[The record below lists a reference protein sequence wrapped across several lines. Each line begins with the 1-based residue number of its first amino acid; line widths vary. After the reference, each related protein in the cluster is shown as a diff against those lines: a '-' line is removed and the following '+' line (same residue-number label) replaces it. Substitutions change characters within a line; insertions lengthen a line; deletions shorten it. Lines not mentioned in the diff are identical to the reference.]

1 MNWIG
6 FWAGS
11 SCHSARIEVHTASVC
26 AILQHHQSSFIYWTS
41 GLERF
46 MCTQFN
52 KLQKTF
58 LLFVVYR
65 GIKIISELNGTSS
78 FNRKPNILKWQR
90 EQKALPLTWAG
101 CGLKKLFHYMVY
113 CTYSQLWQRSRW
125 VWDFMV
131 APCCIVVSLVV
142 ANRRRMGVNTRRLR
156 QPSRRPHL
164 YLTPII
170 LVINI

>member
-11 SCHSARIEVHTASVC
+11 SCHSARIEIHTASGSCHHARIWVHTASVC

-78 FNRKPNILKWQR
+78 FNHKPNILKWQR

-101 CGLKKLFHYMVY
+101 CGLKKTIPLHGVLYIQPAVTTKQMSLRFHGSTVLY
-113 CTYSQLWQRSRW
+113 CSK
-125 VWDFMV
+125 
-131 APCCIVVSLVV
+131 PCCSKQA
-142 ANRRRMGVNTRRLR
+142 ANG
-156 QPSRRPHL
+156 S
-164 YLTPII
+164 
-170 LVINI
+170 